1 MAKFR
6 HNNLN
11 IKFVTEL
18 LFTSTLLHLQRLLK
32 FTNPSPVAVLVK
44 TDQKKYCTINGR
56 SAGGLLIGAV
66 VNMRPDLF
74 KATVAGVPFVDVVT
88 TMLGPTIP
96 LTIAE
101 WEEWG
106 DPRKEEFYFY
116 MKSYSPVDN
125 GYHRLMQ
132 NLHRVQQ
139 VFANIM
145 NRDITWTKI
154 PEEMSYEAYDLIN
167 KLLTE
172 NPAQRLGF
180 IGAVQVEMHHFFKN
194 IHWDTLARQKATFI
208 PSAETLDTSYF
219 MSWLGDEC
227 GNLEEFGASTLNVN
241 YSFNNFS
248 FKVNALLSYL
258 EIDNHEGLV
267 REHMPGRYAEL
278 EQYWGESQVMGPGPR
293 ADGWADEF
301 SQEHGGDP
309 NAWALSFEQ
318 QHGANA
324 DDVCGPNGRSSTF
337 TNNDWTLTRNGVEIK
352 ELGKGIKKD
361 GISLAD
367 QIREVKN
374 KKAEILMHHGL
385 QYKFEI
391 RKNEWKYFVH
401 YLLLKLPRSPNVYDI
416 LAKYLEYMSKKDGM
430 MTQMHLE
437 I

>member
-32 FTNPSPVAVLVK
+32 FTNPSPIALLVK
-44 TDQKKYCTINGR
+44 
-56 SAGGLLIGAV
+56 SGGLLIGAV

-96 LTIAE
+96 LTTAE

-106 DPRKEEFYFY
+106 DPRNEEFYFY

-125 GYHRLMQ
+125 VSKSLELSNHTCYCWNNDPHCATADW
-132 NLHRVQQ
+132 VQQ

-145 NRDITWTKI
+145 NTYITWPKI
-154 PEEMSYEAYDLIN
+154 PEEMRYEAYDLIN

-172 NPAQRLGF
+172 NPAQRLGA

-208 PSAETLDTSYF
+208 PSTETLDTSYF
-219 MSWLGDEC
+219 MSRSIWNPEDEQVDGGNDFDDMSDTGSTFGDSSFGNMLEPSDEC

-241 YSFNNFS
+241 YSFSNFS

-278 EQYWGESQVMGPGPR
+278 DQYWGESQVMGPGPH

-309 NAWALSFEQ
+309 NAWALSFKQ
-318 QHGANA
+318 QHGI
-324 DDVCGPNGRSSTF
+324 GRWAF
-337 TNNDWTLTRNGVEIK
+337 
-352 ELGKGIKKD
+352 
-361 GISLAD
+361 
-367 QIREVKN
+367 
-374 KKAEILMHHGL
+374 
-385 QYKFEI
+385 
-391 RKNEWKYFVH
+391 
-401 YLLLKLPRSPNVYDI
+401 KL
-416 LAKYLEYMSKKDGM
+416 
-430 MTQMHLE
+430 
-437 I
+437 

>member
-18 LFTSTLLHLQRLLK
+18 LFTSTLLHLQQLLK

-44 TDQKKYCTINGR
+44 T
-56 SAGGLLIGAV
+56 GGLLIGAV

-125 GYHRLMQ
+125 KQSVVGTPDYLAPEILLGARHGATADWWSVGVILFELLVGIPPF
-132 NLHRVQQ
+132 NAESPQQ

-145 NRDITWTKI
+145 NRDTTWTKI

-172 NPAQRLGF
+172 NPAQRLGA

-219 MSWLGDEC
+219 MSRLGDEC

-267 REHMPGRYAEL
+267 REHMHGRYAEL

-324 DDVCGPNGRSSTF
+324 DDVCGPNGRCKQEVDPF
-337 TNNDWTLTRNGVEIK
+337 ERLT
-352 ELGKGIKKD
+352 
-361 GISLAD
+361 D
-367 QIREVKN
+367 QDIRTTIHHATSPGSALFVQEV
-374 KKAEILMHHGL
+374 
-385 QYKFEI
+385 
-391 RKNEWKYFVH
+391 
-401 YLLLKLPRSPNVYDI
+401 
-416 LAKYLEYMSKKDGM
+416 
-430 MTQMHLE
+430 
-437 I
+437 